1 MISTSLR
8 RNVALLG
15 VLLLWVLRPSPLAVQ
30 FPGGNLDSGLPQ
42 PVGSPTPSTVR
53 MPPRKG
59 EIFDDAALRRIRS
72 FCLDSSHL
80 SDSEAAGVR
89 QSLTRQG
96 QSRKL
101 SERLSWKLIDD
112 CSQADAV
119 ARVYYL
125 GAAVRQVVE
134 AGGLRSS
141 SPKVRQEVDPV
152 LVIYDKAALRLY
164 YRAEGSPIHREAR
177 YPLADPLAMLAKDL
191 RTMNQ

>member
-1 MISTSLR
+1 MISRSLR
-8 RNVALLG
+8 QNVALLG
-15 VLLLWVLRPSPLAVQ
+15 VLLLWVSRPSPLAVQ
-30 FPGGNLDSGLPQ
+30 FPDVSLDSRLPQ

-59 EIFDDAALRRIRS
+59 EIFDGAALRRITS

-80 SDSEAAGVR
+80 SDSEAARV
-89 QSLTRQG
+89 QESLTRKG

-119 ARVYYL
+119 VRVYYL
-125 GAAVRQVVE
+125 GAAIRQVVE
-134 AGGLRSS
+134 AAGLGSS
-141 SPKVRQEVDPV
+141 PPKVRQEVDPV
-152 LVIYDKAALRLY
+152 LMIHDKAALRLY
-164 YRAEGSPIHREAR
+164 YRAEGSPIHRDAR